1 MKSNIENLN
10 NIIKLLIENSIT
22 LSQLTEFEFY
32 NKFNNQNIIIYK
44 QLLNNLN
51 TPLKIN
57 AYCDHKEFWINK
69 YFDDLNYEEKRKYKF
84 PNAWELKPIYI
95 YL

>member
-32 NKFNNQNIIIYK
+32 NKFNNQNIISVSHSIK
-44 QLLNNLN
+44 N
-51 TPLKIN
+51 I
-57 AYCDHKEFWINK
+57 
-69 YFDDLNYEEKRKYKF
+69 
-84 PNAWELKPIYI
+84 
-95 YL
+95 